1 MSVNTKGNF
10 NILAFI
16 IADFPPIGI
25 NQVLYVSY
33 IEDIRSATILMD
45 IQVTDS
51 ATGFLSDLQG
61 MENVLFVA
69 EDSKQETE
77 IGGEFVIYDIVDRKN
92 TGGKSSAVIRLCKT
106 CLLYTSPSPRDS

>member
-92 TGGKSSAVIRLCKT
+92 TGGKSFTLS
-106 CLLYTSPSPRDS
+106 